1 MTRLGCRVEY
11 LFRAER
17 PRTGSEAAAGGNDAL
32 DRLIHLYAL
41 NRGILLT
48 PFHNMALMSPG
59 HDRGRRRPAHAGL
72 RRSGKRA
79 GVRRV
84 PGTLGH
90 MAQRL
95 RASFSDRRIAV
106 VASLAG
112 LSLFVLG
119 MLAVRMLYTGT
130 SVHGWL
136 AWNLFLAWIPFL
148 LALLLYERARAGA
161 SWRVLVPLGLLWLAF
176 FPNAPYLITDLK
188 HIGHGAQVPVLYD
201 VLLLSAAA
209 WLGLLLG
216 LTSLFLVHAVARRLV
231 GALDAWALVV
241 AVLALSSFGIYLGRV
256 QRWNSWDLVVHPA
269 SDRRPDRQRPA
280 ASLSHPRP
288 IGLTVLFTS
297 FLLVSYLALYSFAR
311 LSAIERD

>member
-1 MTRLGCRVEY
+1 MVE
-11 LFRAER
+11 
-17 PRTGSEAAAGGNDAL
+17 
-32 DRLIHLYAL
+32 
-41 NRGILLT
+41 
-48 PFHNMALMSPG
+48 
-59 HDRGRRRPAHAGL
+59 
-72 RRSGKRA
+72 
-79 GVRRV
+79 
-84 PGTLGH
+84 
-90 MAQRL
+90 RL
-95 RASFSDRRIAV
+95 RVSFSDRRIAV

-148 LALLLYERARAGA
+148 LALLLYERTRAGA
-161 SWRVLVPLGLLWLAF
+161 SWRALAPLGLLWLAF

-188 HIGHGAQVPVLYD
+188 HLGHGGQVPVLYD

-216 LTSLFLVHAVARRLV
+216 LISLFLVHGVARRLV
-231 GALDAWALVV
+231 GVLDAWALVV

-269 SDRRPDRQRPA
+269 FDRRPDRQRPA
-280 ASLSHPRP
+280 ASPEPPAPDRPDGAVHVVPAGELPRA
-288 IGLTVLFTS
+288 VL
-297 FLLVSYLALYSFAR
+297 VRAPQRDRAR
-311 LSAIERD
+311 LMPPARIELAHAV